1 MTVTRAK
8 VRKYSAAAR
17 IALRNRLAYRG
28 NFAGALV
35 TYGLF
40 VFVFSRIWAT
50 VYADKASIAGYTRA
64 MCVWY
69 FVIAELVA
77 YGFGRFYW
85 TLDRELKNG
94 QIAYLVARPY
104 SFTIFQ
110 YCQAMGPAAIESAI
124 LFAEGSLIALAGT
137 GLPPPLAGMGA
148 GAANLT
154 AGAWSAAAR
163 IWPEIL
169 RGVCVIVALLL
180 SGSISFLL
188 HLSIAMTAFWFEENA
203 AFFWIFQKFTLIAGT
218 LLPIEFLPARARD
231 ILRFTPFPSMAYTPA
246 RIMAA
251 FDPKEAAALIGRQF
265 LWVALAAALAS
276 VVYSRGTRRLA
287 VNGG

>member
-1 MTVTRAK
+1 MRITGMTA
-8 VRKYSAAAR
+8 RKYFAAAR

-28 NFAGALV
+28 NFAGAIV

-50 VYADKASIAGYTRA
+50 VYADKADIAGYTRA

-69 FVIAELVA
+69 FVVAEVVA

-104 SFTIFQ
+104 SFTLFQ
-110 YCQAMGPAAIESAI
+110 YCQAMGPAAIESGI
-124 LFAEGSLIALAGT
+124 LLAEGALIALLGT
-137 GLPPPLAGMGA
+137 GLPPPLAGGSEPA
-148 GAANLT
+148 GYAIAH
-154 AGAWSAAAR
+154 GG
-163 IWPEIL
+163 EIL
-169 RGVCVIVALLL
+169 RGACLVASLLL
-180 SGSISFLL
+180 SGSVSFLL
-188 HLSIAMTAFWFEENA
+188 QLSIAMTAFWFEENA
-203 AFFWIFQKFTLIAGT
+203 AFFWIFQKFTLVAGT
-218 LLPIEFLPARARD
+218 LLPLEFLPGEARD
-231 ILRFTPFPSMAYTPA
+231 LIRFTPFPSMAYAPA

-251 FDPKEAAALIGRQF
+251 FSPREAANLIGGQI
-265 LWVALAAALAS
+265 LWLAIAAALAS
-276 VVYSRGTRRLA
+276 LVYSRGTRRLA

>member
-1 MTVTRAK
+1 MRITGMKT
-8 VRKYSAAAR
+8 RKYFAAAG
-17 IALRNRLAYRG
+17 ISLRDRLAYRG

-50 VYADKASIAGYTRA
+50 VYADKAEIASYTRV

-69 FVIAELVA
+69 FVVAEVVA

-104 SFTIFQ
+104 SFTLFQ
-110 YCQAMGPAAIESAI
+110 YFQAMGPALAESAI
-124 LFAEGSLIALAGT
+124 LLAEGALIAFLGT
-137 GLPPPLAGMGA
+137 GAPPGSGGGA
-148 GAANLT
+148 G
-154 AGAWSAAAR
+154 G
-163 IWPEIL
+163 EIL
-169 RGVCVIVALLL
+169 RGACLLASL
-180 SGSISFLL
+180 MLAGSVSFLFQL
-188 HLSIAMTAFWFEENA
+188 CIAMTAFWFEENA

-218 LLPIEFLPARARD
+218 LLPLEFLPEGARNLA
-231 ILRFTPFPSMAYTPA
+231 RFTPFPAMAYAPA

-251 FDPKEAAALIGRQF
+251 FSARGAAALIGTQI
-265 LWVALAAALAS
+265 LWLAVGAALAS
-276 VVYSRGTRRLA
+276 VVYSRGARRLA